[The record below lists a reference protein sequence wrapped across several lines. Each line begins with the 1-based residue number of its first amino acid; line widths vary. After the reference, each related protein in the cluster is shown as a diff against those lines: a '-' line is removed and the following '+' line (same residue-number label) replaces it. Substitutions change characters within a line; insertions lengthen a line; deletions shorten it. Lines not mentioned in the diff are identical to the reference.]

1 MKFKNKFYSVL
12 CTTVLFSS
20 LTGFTAY
27 AEESENVN
35 NDVISKNQKTAQV
48 KDLETGEI
56 VKVNFESN
64 ANGRDISDTL
74 IEDIVSQADGSD
86 NITIYDVITDT
97 SETSSKKSLENAI
110 IPIQSKSVKVSSANG
125 VSTFRPM
132 GITIEDDESEYSA
145 QGVIYK
151 YSTAKKF
158 SDRANGAAKTIISVP
173 RGLKETLSDSVTI
186 SNSATATGSLTKGAA
201 ASLDASLSNTVSYTY
216 SRTREFSGPPKGY
229 TTRFYY
235 STKYYDRGNY
245 TVTRTT
251 RATGKKKYFKGTY
264 REPSNQDPIVNWS
277 RDAK

>member
-1 MKFKNKFYSVL
+1 MKFENKFYSVL

-27 AEESENVN
+27 AEESESVN
-35 NDVISKNQKTAQV
+35 NEVISKNEKTAKV
-48 KDLETGEI
+48 EDSETGEI

-64 ANGRDISDTL
+64 ANGMDISDTL

-97 SETSSKKSLENAI
+97 TKDTSETYSTKSLENALS
-110 IPIQSKSVKVSSANG
+110 PIQSKSVKVSSASG
-125 VSTFRPM
+125 ISTFSIM
-132 GITIEDDESEYSA
+132 GITIEDDESDYSA

-158 SDRANGAAKTIISVP
+158 SDRTNGAAKSIISVP

-216 SRTREFSGPPKGY
+216 TRTREFSGPPKGY

-264 REPSNQDPIVNWS
+264 REPRI
-277 RDAK
+277 KIKL